1 MPCVT
6 VGPSH
11 CLAASNLLLAAD
23 AVDDVDDETDIHK
36 YTHTHT
42 HKHTQRNIHKTMLIP
57 SKFTRTQDKKSAT
70 KHINLIRSQ
79 RCI

>member
-6 VGPSH
+6 VEPSH

-36 YTHTHT
+36 YTHTQ
-42 HKHTQRNIHKTMLIP
+42 KHTQDNANTFKIHTHTRQKIGDKT
-57 SKFTRTQDKKSAT
+57 
-70 KHINLIRSQ
+70 H
-79 RCI
+79 

>member
-36 YTHTHT
+36 YTH
-42 HKHTQRNIHKTMLIP
+42 KHTQTHTQKHTQYNTNTFKIHTHTRQKIGDKT
-57 SKFTRTQDKKSAT
+57 
-70 KHINLIRSQ
+70 H
-79 RCI
+79 

>member
-36 YTHTHT
+36 YTHTH
-42 HKHTQRNIHKTMLIP
+42 RNIHKTMLIP